1 MVLKIH
7 GYEFCMLWCMVLAE
21 KDLHDATGNTEK
33 ILGYLLRNKLQK
45 LNQCLSLHYYFQ
57 KNNVARRQIFVNQ

>member
-1 MVLKIH
+1 
-7 GYEFCMLWCMVLAE
+7 MVLAE